1 MRNRR
6 KKLPNEQHISAGEEP
21 DFPSLLELDRFSQT
35 SLHQWLGAKK
45 KLDLLHR
52 ALYFELEPLR
62 QAQEARLLDALR
74 SQTLRIYSFENWSRI
89 VDYRYSLEPL
99 SNLGSLKG
107 DGGRFNIGSELSPGT
122 FTPFPALYIAEDYET
137 AFSERFGRTDK
148 RKARTFTSEELALRV
163 RGSFTQVRLN
173 GCIEQVIDISDLDA
187 PDPVPAGAQK
197 TRVSGSQ

>member
-62 QAQEARLLDALR
+62 QAQEAWLLDALR

-89 VDYRYSLEPL
+89 VDYRYSLEPGL
-99 SNLGSLKG
+99 VQQ
-107 DGGRFNIGSELSPGT
+107 RI
-122 FTPFPALYIAEDYET
+122 
-137 AFSERFGRTDK
+137 
-148 RKARTFTSEELALRV
+148 V
-163 RGSFTQVRLN
+163 R
-173 GCIEQVIDISDLDA
+173 
-187 PDPVPAGAQK
+187 
-197 TRVSGSQ
+197 